1 MFSTNQALVLAS
13 SLVLLSGYQLKMD
26 TGREFSIFAPVL
38 LRLLGLL
45 SMLTVSWFCWPRSL
59 EKLDRSGHQDLFL
72 LGLIGFCIIFTITTQ
87 LLVSSG
93 SIGALL
99 SGMLIKQSRDHS
111 TKRLTDIVME
121 KFYPI
126 QQMLSALF
134 FASLGMLVSP
144 SFMVENIICVLVFAV
159 STALVKIIYF
169 QTAVCALERK
179 SGPVTQAFHMGEFAV
194 VLAGEGL
201 YAGFVPE
208 NVSFFLVGV
217 TAVSVCVTP
226 VILKAVLLCQSHV
239 SGRSGDIE
247 THCGTITDSAMS

>member
-1 MFSTNQALVLAS
+1 MGQLGATFLIFALGLNVSLHQLCNRAEILKAVGQTLVLALCCHIVLRTVPITGTATLTAAQSLFVGAVVSLSSNFFQTKNADQKDRTMFSTNQALVLAS

-26 TGREFSIFAPVL
+26 TGREFSVFAPVL

-134 FASLGMLVSP
+134 FASLGEIFCDS
-144 SFMVENIICVLVFAV
+144 
-159 STALVKIIYF
+159 Y
-169 QTAVCALERK
+169 
-179 SGPVTQAFHMGEFAV
+179 
-194 VLAGEGL
+194 
-201 YAGFVPE
+201 
-208 NVSFFLVGV
+208 
-217 TAVSVCVTP
+217 
-226 VILKAVLLCQSHV
+226 LLCACFHQY
-239 SGRSGDIE
+239 G
-247 THCGTITDSAMS
+247 